1 MGKILQHL
9 KILTENEGIT
19 IGKLERIIGASK
31 GVLSRAINNDTDIQ
45 AKWLEIVADNY
56 PQYSAE
62 WLLRDEGSMLK
73 GNQPPTTLPPP
84 SEMPPN
90 DLIKPL
96 LDRIEALSRENE
108 RLTIELNKYRPS
120 SAVGDQP

>member
-45 AKWLEIVADNY
+45 AKWLEIIADNY

-73 GNQPPTTLPPP
+73 GNQLPTTLPPP